1 METFFKELDAVV
13 EEGWTQIKHG
23 AFWNYSLSNPT
34 PRALYQQ
41 LMLQVY
47 HYTRYNSVNQA
58 ACAFSADPGDTALL
72 RFVYKHAL
80 EELGHERMVLR
91 DLESVGLLP
100 REMPAPLAPTQALIA
115 FLNDVAI
122 RKGPIARLGYSYWA
136 EDVYEHIQ
144 PILESFRA
152 ALGLKDEQM
161 TFFVA
166 HSAIDEKHSE
176 EVRLA
181 MQRAVR
187 TDEDRRQIKE
197 VARVTLWLTG
207 QLMEEALRAFQV
219 KEPLQEAYPICT

>member
-1 METFFKELDAVV
+1 MQAFFKELDAIV
-13 EEGWTQIKHG
+13 EAGWAQIKQG
-23 AFWNYSLSNPT
+23 AYWKFSLDNPT
-34 PRALYQQ
+34 PPALYQQ

-58 ACAFSADPGDTALL
+58 ACAFSADPEETTLL

-100 REMPAPLAPTQALIA
+100 QAMPAPLAPTQALIA

-144 PILESFRA
+144 PILERFRA
-152 ALGLKDEQM
+152 DLGLKDEQM

-166 HSAIDEKHSE
+166 HSTIDEKHAE
-176 EVRLA
+176 EVRVA
-181 MQRAVR
+181 MQRAVK
-187 TDEDRRQIKE
+187 TEEDRRQIKE

-207 QLMEEALRAFQV
+207 QLMEEALRAYLAG
-219 KEPLQEAYPICT
+219 EEGLREAS

>member
-1 METFFKELDAVV
+1 MEMFFKDLDTIIEA
-13 EEGWTQIKHG
+13 GWAQIKQG
-23 AFWNYSLSNPT
+23 AYWEFSLNNPT
-34 PRALYQQ
+34 PPGLYQQ
-41 LMLQVY
+41 VMLQVY

-58 ACAFSADPGDTALL
+58 ACAFSADPEQTTLL

-100 REMPAPLAPTQALIA
+100 ESLPAPLAPTQALIA
-115 FLNDVAI
+115 FLSDVAI

-144 PILESFRA
+144 PVLDRFRA
-152 ALGLKDEQM
+152 DLKLKDEQM

-166 HSAIDEKHSE
+166 HSTIDEKHSE
-176 EVRLA
+176 EVRIA
-181 MQRAVR
+181 MQRAVT
-187 TDEDRRQIKE
+187 TDEHRRQIKE

-207 QLMEEALRAFQV
+207 QLLEEALRAYQASQA
-219 KEPLQEAYPICT
+219 PALQRAS